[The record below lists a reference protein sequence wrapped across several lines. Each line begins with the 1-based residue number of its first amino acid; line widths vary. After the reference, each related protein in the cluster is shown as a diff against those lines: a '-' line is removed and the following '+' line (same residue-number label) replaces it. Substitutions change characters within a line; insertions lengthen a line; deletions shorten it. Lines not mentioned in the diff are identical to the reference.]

1 MGLMTAS
8 RRVAPVDD
16 GPRLYDLED
25 AAERLRMSKHTLRK
39 KVTRGEVPVT
49 YPAGVKVAKF
59 SDQDIADII
68 AAGRKVPTAEPV
80 VIRRRKKT
88 AA

>member
-1 MGLMTAS
+1 MTAIS
-8 RRVAPVDD
+8 E
-16 GPRLYDLED
+16 GPRLYDLEE
-25 AAERLRMSKHTLRK
+25 AAIRLRMSKHTLRK
-39 KVTRGEVPVT
+39 KVTAGVVPVT

-68 AAGRKVPTAEPV
+68 REGRKDPIKAEPK
-80 VIRRRKKT
+80 ITRGRRR

>member
-1 MGLMTAS
+1 MTGRPRTS
-8 RRVAPVDD
+8 TPVDD

-25 AAERLRMSKHTLRK
+25 AAVRLRMSKHTLRK
-39 KVTRGEVPVT
+39 KVGRREVPFT

-68 AAGRKVPTAEPV
+68 AAGHQEPFKAEPDV
-80 VIRRRKKT
+80 VRGRKRT